1 MASPHHLFAR
11 HSTDGFTAAE
21 IAETHVDPYEE
32 TPKYALGV
40 VYFVCA
46 ALALAAL
53 ANALHHLRIKRGGAA
68 TATTHSKV
76 LRKTA
81 AGWRY
86 LSVKQ
91 QKVAGYRFPVLGV
104 GLLMLAF
111 FTFIM
116 GECLPACGR
125 AWPGSWQRPQRP
137 MRNMLTCNTLPGR
150 VPTHSL
156 DMGNSPLLPLEVER
170 REHAPGHA
178 SRLHGSWVVSTRQ
191 ARPASSD

>member
-68 TATTHSKV
+68 ATATATTHSKV

-116 GECLPACGR
+116 GECRAGR
-125 AWPGSWQRPQRP
+125 PGCWQRP
-137 MRNMLTCNTLPGR
+137 
-150 VPTHSL
+150 H
-156 DMGNSPLLPLEVER
+156 D
-170 REHAPGHA
+170 
-178 SRLHGSWVVSTRQ
+178 
-191 ARPASSD
+191 